1 MTQHSHHPSGGHGHD
16 HEAELA
22 DLLDLD
28 AEVLGS
34 FLDDV
39 TGWVGGHAGDAPRT
53 IVDLGAGTGTGSLA
67 LARRFGTARV
77 VAIDKSASMLEHVHA
92 AARGQGMAGRL
103 RAVQADVDVAWP
115 EVDAVDV
122 VWAALSLHEFA
133 DPDRVLR
140 DIYAA
145 LNPGGLLVVLE
156 MDAPPRLLPDDI
168 GVGSPGLESRCH
180 QAMAQA
186 NWNAHPDWRDHLLR
200 AGFEIAEQR
209 GFTIELNPAPPST
222 GRYAHTFL
230 KHIRSGLDGQLAN
243 DDLDALDHLLADDS
257 PGAVL
262 HRSDLTFRGTRTAW
276 AARRP

>member
-1 MTQHSHHPSGGHGHD
+1 MTGGHGHD
-16 HEAELA
+16 DEAGLA

-34 FLDDV
+34 FLDEV
-39 TGWVGGHAGDAPRT
+39 TEWVGRHAGEAPRT
-53 IVDLGAGTGTGSLA
+53 VVDLGAGTGTGSLA
-67 LARRFGTARV
+67 LARRFGHAEV
-77 VAIDKSASMLEHVHA
+77 VAVDRSALMLERVHT
-92 AARGQGMAGRL
+92 AARGQGMADRL
-103 RAVQADVDVAWP
+103 RAVQADLDVAWP

-122 VWAALSLHEFA
+122 AWAALSLHEFT

-168 GVGSPGLESRCH
+168 GVGRPGLESRCH

-186 NWNAHPDWRDHLLR
+186 NWNAHPDWRDHLRR

-230 KHIRSGLDGQLAN
+230 KHIRSGLDGQLAP
-243 DDLDALDHLLADDS
+243 DDLDALDHLLAGDS

-262 HRSDLTFRGTRTAW
+262 HRSDLTFRGTRTAL